1 MKISLSTIT
10 LTLFITIGLAAPI
23 PRFDDLTPRQ
33 LQGGSLPEAIQN
45 AGGLSG
51 VLDSAKL
58 PLLGKGGLG
67 Q

>member
-1 MKISLSTIT
+1 MKLSISALTISL
-10 LTLFITIGLAAPI
+10 LMTIGMAAPI
-23 PRFDDLTPRQ
+23 PKMTSRQ

-45 AGGLSG
+45 AGGLSHI
-51 VLDSAKL
+51 LDGANL